1 MANLLKRH
9 EFWLGMF
16 IIALC
21 LLLGWRSEEFFTF
34 GNIYDLANNYAMLTI
49 LACGLFVVLIAGG
62 IDISFPAMTIIAQ
75 YGMVVMLQK
84 VGGNFAVAFVLA
96 GGIGVLLGLVN
107 ALLVNRLRVPSIII
121 TISTLNIFYGLLL
134 WLSKGVWLYDF
145 PPWFEKGVML
155 FKYTDADGYDYG
167 LGLPLL
173 TMIVVVLL
181 TAFIMNFT
189 TVGRKIY
196 AMGGNRESASRV
208 GFSVLRLQLFVYGY
222 MGLMSGAAG
231 VVQAWTVM
239 TVASDSLLGYE
250 LTVLAAVVLGGTSL
264 IGGRGTLTG
273 TLLGVILLAVM
284 QKRPEPARGLLLLA
298 DPDHWGDHRRQHQ
311 RNGMEPASEPE
322 LVMKKSWRN
331 NVEFYLI
338 GLLLLMVIAFSIAMP
353 NIFWSVSNFQSIAS
367 QMPVLGI
374 LALAMAMT
382 MLCGGINL
390 SIIATA
396 NACSLV
402 MAWVATSY
410 PPGGAT
416 ALATLLAGGGAA
428 MIIGLCN
435 GILIAGIRVSPI
447 LATLGMMTLLKGINI
462 LITGGSAIANY
473 PQWVLWLNHA
483 QWFGIP
489 LPMWLFAVVA
499 AGLWVLLEK
508 SPLGRAI
515 MLIGSNE
522 RATHYSGIN
531 TRRVLMWVYVISALL
546 CAVAAFLMMSKL
558 NSAKASYGE
567 SYLLVSIL
575 AAVLGGVNPDGGS
588 GRIVGMVL
596 ALFLLQ
602 IIESGFNI
610 LGISP
615 YLTMALWG
623 VLLLCFIQARGMLGL
638 ERAG

>member
-1 MANLLKRH
+1 
-9 EFWLGMF
+9 
-16 IIALC
+16 
-21 LLLGWRSEEFFTF
+21 
-34 GNIYDLANNYAMLTI
+34 
-49 LACGLFVVLIAGG
+49 
-62 IDISFPAMTIIAQ
+62 
-75 YGMVVMLQK
+75 
-84 VGGNFAVAFVLA
+84 
-96 GGIGVLLGLVN
+96 
-107 ALLVNRLRVPSIII
+107 
-121 TISTLNIFYGLLL
+121 
-134 WLSKGVWLYDF
+134 
-145 PPWFEKGVML
+145 
-155 FKYTDADGYDYG
+155 
-167 LGLPLL
+167 
-173 TMIVVVLL
+173 
-181 TAFIMNFT
+181 
-189 TVGRKIY
+189 
-196 AMGGNRESASRV
+196 
-208 GFSVLRLQLFVYGY
+208 
-222 MGLMSGAAG
+222 
-231 VVQAWTVM
+231 
-239 TVASDSLLGYE
+239 
-250 LTVLAAVVLGGTSL
+250 
-264 IGGRGTLTG
+264 
-273 TLLGVILLAVM
+273 
-284 QKRPEPARGLLLLA
+284 
-298 DPDHWGDHRRQHQ
+298 
-311 RNGMEPASEPE
+311 
-322 LVMKKSWRN
+322 MKKSWRN

-374 LALAMAMT
+374 PALAMAMT

-402 MAWVATSY
+402 MAWWRRAIRRGRY
-410 PPGGAT
+410 R
-416 ALATLLAGGGAA
+416 AGDAA
-428 MIIGLCN
+428 GRRRSGDDHWPVRDIDRRDPRF
-435 GILIAGIRVSPI
+435 ADP
-447 LATLGMMTLLKGINI
+447 ATLGMMTLLKGINI

>member
-1 MANLLKRH
+1 
-9 EFWLGMF
+9 
-16 IIALC
+16 
-21 LLLGWRSEEFFTF
+21 
-34 GNIYDLANNYAMLTI
+34 
-49 LACGLFVVLIAGG
+49 
-62 IDISFPAMTIIAQ
+62 
-75 YGMVVMLQK
+75 
-84 VGGNFAVAFVLA
+84 
-96 GGIGVLLGLVN
+96 
-107 ALLVNRLRVPSIII
+107 
-121 TISTLNIFYGLLL
+121 
-134 WLSKGVWLYDF
+134 
-145 PPWFEKGVML
+145 
-155 FKYTDADGYDYG
+155 
-167 LGLPLL
+167 
-173 TMIVVVLL
+173 
-181 TAFIMNFT
+181 
-189 TVGRKIY
+189 
-196 AMGGNRESASRV
+196 
-208 GFSVLRLQLFVYGY
+208 
-222 MGLMSGAAG
+222 
-231 VVQAWTVM
+231 
-239 TVASDSLLGYE
+239 
-250 LTVLAAVVLGGTSL
+250 
-264 IGGRGTLTG
+264 
-273 TLLGVILLAVM
+273 
-284 QKRPEPARGLLLLA
+284 
-298 DPDHWGDHRRQHQ
+298 
-311 RNGMEPASEPE
+311 
-322 LVMKKSWRN
+322 MKKSWRN

-410 PPGGAT
+410 PPG
-416 ALATLLAGGGAA
+416 ALPRWRRCWPRRGGDDHWPVQRDTDRRDPRFADPGYPWHDDPAQRDKYSA
-428 MIIGLCN
+428 H
-435 GILIAGIRVSPI
+435 R
-447 LATLGMMTLLKGINI
+447 
-462 LITGGSAIANY
+462 GSAIANY

-623 VLLLCFIQARGMLGL
+623 ALLLCFIQARGMLGL

>member
-34 GNIYDLANNYAMLTI
+34 GNLYDLANNYAMLTI

-239 TVASDSLLGYE
+239 TGAGGGGAGRHQPDWRARNSHRY
-250 LTVLAAVVLGGTSL
+250 AAGGDFT
-264 IGGRGTLTG
+264 GGD
-273 TLLGVILLAVM
+273 AE
-284 QKRPEPARGLLLLA
+284 RPEPARGLLLLA

-462 LITGGSAIANY
+462 LITGGSAIANF

-531 TRRVLMWVYVISALL
+531 TRRVLIWVYVISALL